1 MLFHWNH
8 TTENIM
14 MDIGSL
20 MYLTASS
27 SLWLYRHQHNI
38 TLYVKSYQLSFR
50 DVLFICTITVARWL
64 QCISSQNG
72 QHLNV
77 ATWQI
82 WNCKKDEARVSH
94 CNRPLTNKIG
104 TRVGLNL

>member
-1 MLFHWNH
+1 M
-8 TTENIM
+8 
-14 MDIGSL
+14 
-20 MYLTASS
+20 
-27 SLWLYRHQHNI
+27 

-50 DVLFICTITVARWL
+50 DVLVICTITVAKWL

-82 WNCKKDEARVSH
+82 WNYKKDEARVSH